1 MNEPLIV
8 QLETPAAIIETDTR
22 RSDQVRKRIGEI
34 DTSLTLNQ
42 FELGDNLAEAKT
54 NSYWRDWGFESFPEA
69 VKASKIDISPRQAE
83 YLIQISKVSKLLKIS
98 KSSLAKAKNSKL
110 KEVFTLDPGA
120 VVKDEATQTEESM
133 ADIMVQLVEDCPNKT
148 LVEIKAIVKR
158 LKGETEEPAGQ
169 LTWMHLP
176 VRRDAKQVVT
186 DAIELAQALSGDT
199 VDAMTKEVK
208 DISQASAIE
217 RICGDF
223 ISDPNNQSDQVG
235 DEDEFADQ
243 VEDGDTYEDSDDEE
257 EQD

>member
-1 MNEPLIV
+1 MKEPLIV
-8 QLETPAAIIETDTR
+8 QLETPAAIIEADSR
-22 RSDQVRKRIGEI
+22 RSDEVRRRVGEI
-34 DTSLTLNQ
+34 DTTLTLSS
-42 FELGDNLAEAKT
+42 FELGDLLAETKA
-54 NSYWRDWGFESFPEA
+54 NNYWRDWGYESFSEA

-169 LTWMHLP
+169 LTWLNWP
-176 VRRDAKQVVT
+176 VRRDAKQV
-186 DAIELAQALSGDT
+186 IEETLDKAGQIAGQTFDML
-199 VDAMTKEVK
+199 TKEAK
-208 DISQASAIE
+208 DLSKASALE
-217 RICGDF
+217 LVCADWAA
-223 ISDPNNQSDQVG
+223 DPNNEVEEGEVGNFQDAVETG
-235 DEDEFADQ
+235 DENC
-243 VEDGDTYEDSDDEE
+243 EDNSLEE
-257 EQD
+257 E